1 MNKVL
6 VSLSV
11 PYLEQQFDILM
22 PENKKIGNIKMEI
35 VKYINEQYP
44 NSLINDNVNFFNRTS
59 GEIINNDKF
68 VENYLKNGCSLVLM

>member
-22 PENKKIGNIKMEI
+22 PENKKIGNIKIEI

-44 NSLINDNVNFFNRTS
+44 NLLINDNVNFFDRTS
-59 GEIINNDKF
+59 GEIINNDRF
-68 VENYLKNGCSLVLM
+68 VKNYLKNGCSLVLM